1 MAMLNIYIVVIFVI
15 LFLRNCLTRLPYIM
29 HLGSLYMERRNF
41 GTKLN
46 KCTRTLQTYTLVP
59 FKYHC
64 VLRCAVD
71 FISMVMFLFV
81 CTLSVVE

>member
-15 LFLRNCLTRLPYIM
+15 SFSRNRLTRILYIM
-29 HLGSLYMERRNF
+29 HLGSLYVGRRNF

-46 KCTRTLQTYTLVP
+46 KCTRTLQTYTQVP

-64 VLRCAVD
+64 MLRCAVG
-71 FISMVMFLFV
+71 FTSIVMFLFV
-81 CTLSVVE
+81 CTRSVVE